1 MEVNLITFKISFKS
15 FLIMLLFMLSCLLFN
30 ITIAED
36 DYYEIQ
42 MVEKDYDIIRIR
54 DINDRKVV
62 YFNISITLLNLG
74 NLVSDDITVRIEDED
89 GWYIRN
95 DTLQPHE
102 SKKFIFD
109 NHPFLGSDEHRINI
123 SYYPTDKNIVLTEYN
138 HGEDILLLLSE
149 DKNNFTPGFEAY
161 FLIVTIISYIIIS
174 KYKK

>member
-1 MEVNLITFKISFKS
+1 MEVNLITFKISFMS

-30 ITIAED
+30 ITVAED

-109 NHPFLGSDEHRINI
+109 NHPLLDSGEHRINI

-138 HGEDILLLLSE
+138 HGEDIIMLLSE